1 MDVQLKELIEKI
13 KTEGVKTAEEQ
24 SAEIIREAEKKAAA
38 LVAKAEADS
47 AALLEESKKE
57 AVQFETSGR
66 EALKQAGRDLILAT
80 RKHLENLYG
89 KILEEETA
97 GILKGD
103 FLETSIVSLLQ
114 NWKGDASDLA
124 VLLPEDQVSALE
136 KGIRAKVG
144 DTLKNG
150 VEIKPVRGIK
160 AGFRLSTKDGSVYY
174 DFTSHGIAEILSSLL
189 NPRIAQLLREA
200 AAGEA

>member
-38 LVAKAEADS
+38 LISKAESDS
-47 AALLEESKKE
+47 AALLEKRKDE
-57 AVQFETSGR
+57 AARFEASGK

-80 RKHLENLYG
+80 RKHLETLYG

-97 GILKGD
+97 AVLKGD
-103 FLETSIVSLLQ
+103 FLETSITSLVR
-114 NWKGDASDLA
+114 NWKDDISDMS
-124 VLLPEDQVSALE
+124 VLLPENQIAELE
-136 KGIRAKVG
+136 KGIRAKIS
-144 DTLKNG
+144 DSLKNG
-150 VEIKPVRGIK
+150 LELKPIQGIK
-160 AGFRLSTKDGSVYY
+160 SGFRLSKKDGSVYY
-174 DFTSHGIAEILSSLL
+174 DFTSHGIAEILSELL
-189 NPRIAQLLREA
+189 NPRIAELLREA